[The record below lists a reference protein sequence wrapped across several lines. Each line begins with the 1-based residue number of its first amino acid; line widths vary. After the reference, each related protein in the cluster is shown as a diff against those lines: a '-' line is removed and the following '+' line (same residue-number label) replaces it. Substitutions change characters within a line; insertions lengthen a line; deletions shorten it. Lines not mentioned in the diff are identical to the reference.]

1 MLNRLEISKKL
12 EEYRE
17 THKEAEKL
25 SDTQIISI
33 LSDEGKIKLTE
44 DQKNSI
50 FLKGTN
56 NQNNDGLVVQKNS
69 KAQTIK
75 LKSGRKIVILM
86 VRQHTMQQ
94 TI

>member
-33 LSDEGKIKLTE
+33 LSDEGKINL
-44 DQKNSI
+44 QKNSI

-56 NQNNDGLVVQKNS
+56 NQ
-69 KAQTIK
+69 A
-75 LKSGRKIVILM
+75 
-86 VRQHTMQQ
+86 
-94 TI
+94 

>member
-33 LSDEGKIKLTE
+33 LSDEGKINL
-44 DQKNSI
+44 QKNSI

-56 NQNNDGLVVQKNS
+56 NQNNEGLVVQKNS

-75 LKSGRKIVILM
+75 LKSGRKIVIQM
-86 VRQHTMQQ
+86 VRQYTMQQ